1 MADITLDEFC
11 QVCMKA
17 GLHIIRGDNGKHMD
31 SYAGAYA
38 CSNML
43 DKSRDIFCEWDGIS
57 CSGGSVVIG
66 YYDSLVLTENGTYQI
81 STSDRSGL
89 LKPITDAQH
98 LHEVCRQF
106 EYTLYSLETYPSY
119 RPKTITITSDR

>member
-17 GLHIIRGDNGKHMD
+17 GLHIIRGDGGKNLD
-31 SYAGAYA
+31 RCASAYA
-38 CSNML
+38 CSDML
-43 DKSRDIFCEWDGIS
+43 EKPQDIFCEWDGIS
-57 CSGGSVVIG
+57 CSGNEVVIG

-106 EYTLYSLETYPSY
+106 DYTLYSLETYPSY
-119 RPKTITITSDR
+119 RPKTIKIG